1 LPNGRSLSLPASEPG
16 ESAKATRSA
25 GVVQARASKPS
36 KGDTRARII
45 EAAREAFSTM
55 GFEGASL
62 RSVAKDAGVQ
72 HQLATYYFKTKEELW
87 MAVMDELAI
96 GFFARLGE
104 RIRGLE
110 GVDAPTKLRL
120 VVREFVKYS
129 AEYPQLHRLMTMEGR
144 RESER
149 LAWLIKRHVSRFYSI
164 STKLIREAQAIGV
177 VRPGDPGQLHYC
189 AIGIATSAFSLAPEY
204 KIVTGKDPFARS
216 HVEQI
221 ADLVCDFLFAR
232 PEKDH
237 QRRKK

>member
-1 LPNGRSLSLPASEPG
+1 LPNGRSHFLAESDPG
-16 ESAKATRSA
+16 ESAKATRGA
-25 GVVQARASKPS
+25 GVVRARASTPS

-62 RSVAKDAGVQ
+62 RSVAKEAGVQ

-164 STKLIREAQAIGV
+164 STKLIREAQATGV

-204 KIVTGKDPFARS
+204 KLVTGNDPFARS
-216 HVEQI
+216 HIEQI
-221 ADLVCDFLFAR
+221 ADLVCDFLFVR

-237 QRRKK
+237 QRRNK

>member
-1 LPNGRSLSLPASEPG
+1 MPNGRSHFLPESDPG
-16 ESAKATRSA
+16 ESAKATRGG
-25 GVVQARASKPS
+25 GVVRARASTPS

-62 RSVAKDAGVQ
+62 RSVAKEAGVQ

-87 MAVMDELAI
+87 MAVMDELAV

-164 STKLIREAQAIGV
+164 STKLIREAQATGV

-204 KIVTGKDPFARS
+204 KLVTGNDPFTRA
-216 HVEQI
+216 HIEQI

-237 QRRKK
+237 QRRNK

>member
-1 LPNGRSLSLPASEPG
+1 MPNGRSLSLPASEPG

-62 RSVAKDAGVQ
+62 RSVAKEAGVQ

-104 RIRGLE
+104 RIRGLD

>member
-1 LPNGRSLSLPASEPG
+1 LPNGKSIFSPDLKRR
-16 ESAKATRSA
+16 ESAKPAQGGRA
-25 GVVQARASKPS
+25 ARKRASTL
-36 KGDTRARII
+36 KGDSRSRIM

-62 RSVAKDAGVQ
+62 RSVAKEAGVQ

-87 MAVMDELAI
+87 IAVMDELAV
-96 GFFARLGE
+96 GFFARLGD

-110 GVDAPTKLRL
+110 GVDAATKLRL

-129 AEYPQLHRLMTMEGR
+129 AENPQLHRLMTMEGR

-149 LAWLIKRHVSRFYSI
+149 LVWLIRRHVSQFFAI
-164 STKLIREAQAIGV
+164 STKLIREAQALGA

-189 AIGIATSAFSLAPEY
+189 AIGIATAAFSLAPEY
-204 KIVTGKDPFARS
+204 KLVTGKDPFTRS

-221 ADLVCDFLFAR
+221 ADLVCEFLFIR
-232 PEKDH
+232 SGN
-237 QRRKK
+237 

>member
-1 LPNGRSLSLPASEPG
+1 MPNGRSLSLPASEPG

-96 GFFARLGE
+96 GFFAQLGE